1 MILLNK
7 WKSNTLTKKHHF
19 WKHKK
24 NIIAGEKEEN
34 VELVNKF
41 DVNFASVSARVGT
54 EKEENT

>member
-1 MILLNK
+1 MEVKYINKKAPLLE
-7 WKSNTLTKKHHF
+7 TQ
-19 WKHKK
+19 K
-24 NIIAGEKEEN
+24 NIISGEKEEN